1 MIKLMKVTIVLMFIA
16 SLTAGYLSIKIF
28 QDRETIKLRTQT
40 LEKTVTQMAT
50 HLKFEERAML
60 QAKLLD
66 KNAMQAPLRSLSSHA
81 QLTRQDLESE
91 QQVNA
96 ELTGVLD
103 QTRDALKSTEV
114 QLAESQ
120 SVGNSLEQDK
130 QRLTS
135 ELARAQS
142 RVEVMT
148 GEKEAIAQQ
157 LGDLK
162 DTIAQNEI
170 NMAGLEQDVIAEKA
184 ESEHWFQK
192 YQALANKKG
201 SPVDDEIAGEIANI
215 VRVLPEYNYV
225 VIDMG
230 STRHLK
236 PDNVATIFNG
246 NTFIGRLRIKEVN
259 NDQAIGEYQHK
270 EIARPIAIGDQIV
283 FIKS

>member
-60 QAKLLD
+60 QAKLFD
-66 KNAMQAPLRSLSSHA
+66 KVAMQAPLRSLSSHA

-91 QQVNA
+91 QHVNA

-184 ESEHWFQK
+184 ESEH
-192 YQALANKKG
+192 
-201 SPVDDEIAGEIANI
+201 
-215 VRVLPEYNYV
+215 
-225 VIDMG
+225 
-230 STRHLK
+230 
-236 PDNVATIFNG
+236 
-246 NTFIGRLRIKEVN
+246 
-259 NDQAIGEYQHK
+259 
-270 EIARPIAIGDQIV
+270 
-283 FIKS
+283 